1 MLVDSHCHLDF
12 PQLAEQEAD
21 VVQRARDASVEV
33 MLTISTRLSTFNPVL
48 ELAERYNG
56 VYVATGVHP
65 HNAGEE
71 GPDDAAALI
80 ANSGHAKVIAIG
92 ECGLDYYYDHAPRDK
107 QKQGFEA
114 HIDACR
120 QTGLPLIVHTR
131 DADADTQSILK
142 DELQKGPYRGVI
154 HCYSSSPEL
163 GHAAVDLGFMLGIG
177 GILTFKR
184 SDELRATVEKVP
196 RDRILLE
203 TDSPYL
209 APVPKRG
216 KTNEPA
222 YVAHVA
228 RQLAEI
234 WSTDIDTVA
243 QQTTNNFFSL
253 FTKAERPSR

>member
-12 PQLAEQEAD
+12 PQLSEQETD
-21 VVQRARDASVEV
+21 VVQRARDAGVEV
-33 MLTISTRLSTFNPVL
+33 MLTIATRLSTFNSVL
-48 ELAERYNG
+48 DLAERHKG

-71 GPDDAAALI
+71 GPESAAPLI
-80 ANSGHAKVIAIG
+80 ANSAHAKVIAIG
-92 ECGLDYYYDHAPRDK
+92 ECGLDYYYDHAPRDR
-107 QKQGFEA
+107 QKQGFET
-114 HIDACR
+114 HIEACR

-131 DADADTQSILK
+131 DADTDTQSILK
-142 DELQKGPYRGVI
+142 TELQKGPYRGVI

-163 GHAAVDLGFMLGIG
+163 GHAAVDMGFMLGIG

-184 SDELRATVEKVP
+184 SDELRVTVEKVP

-228 RQLAEI
+228 SQLAEI

-243 QQTTNNFFSL
+243 RQTTNNFFSL
-253 FTKAERPSR
+253 FTKAERPSL